1 MRPISLIVS
10 GLLLL
15 VLSSAFAQ
23 SPADPSGHWVGAVLV
38 PNMEVA
44 IEIDIAK
51 DGAELAGTFASPDQ
65 KLRGL
70 PLGGI
75 AVAGREITF
84 HVRGS
89 APGERQFKGT
99 LSDDGLSLSGDY
111 SQGGYTIPFVLNRK
125 GDAKFEPVA
134 RSAAVGKE
142 LEGTWNGAID
152 AGGVLRHVSLTLANR
167 PDGTSTGHFLS
178 VEEGLEIPFSA
189 ISQNAS
195 ELSLDVSALG
205 GSYKGTL
212 DPAGAEL
219 TGSWSQGPSSVPL
232 TLKRA
237 SK

>member
-15 VLSSAFAQ
+15 VPSTALAQ
-23 SPADPSGHWVGAVLV
+23 APADPSGHWVGAVLV
-38 PNMEVA
+38 PNMDVGV
-44 IEIDIAK
+44 EIDIAK
-51 DGAELAGTFASPDQ
+51 EGSAFSGTFASPDQ

-70 PLGGI
+70 PLAGI
-75 AVAGREITF
+75 SATGREITF
-84 HVRGS
+84 QVRGS
-89 APGERQFKGT
+89 APGERAFKGT
-99 LSDDGLSLSGDY
+99 LSDDGQTLSGDY

-125 GDAKFEPVA
+125 GEPKFEPVA

-178 VEEGLEIPFSA
+178 VEEGLEIPISA

-195 ELSLDVSALG
+195 ELSLDVTALG
-205 GSYKGTL
+205 GGYKGTL
-212 DPAGAEL
+212 NSANSEL
-219 TGSWSQGPSSVPL
+219 TGTWSQGLSSVPL

>member
-1 MRPISLIVS
+1 MRSISLIVS
-10 GLLLL
+10 GLLLF
-15 VLSSAFAQ
+15 VTSSGLAQ
-23 SPADPSGHWVGAVLV
+23 APADPSGHWVGAVLV
-38 PNMEVA
+38 PNMEVV

-51 DGAELAGTFASPDQ
+51 DGSSFSGTFASPDQ

-70 PLGGI
+70 PLAGI
-75 AVAGREITF
+75 SAAGREIAF
-84 HVRGS
+84 QVRGS
-89 APGERQFKGT
+89 AAGERQFKGT

-125 GDAKFEPVA
+125 GQAKFEPVV
-134 RSAAVGKE
+134 RSGAVGKE

-178 VEEGLEIPFSA
+178 VEEGLEIPISR

-205 GSYKGTL
+205 GGYKGTL
-212 DPAGAEL
+212 NPTSSEL
-219 TGSWSQGPSSVPL
+219 TGTWSQGSSAVPL